1 MTNFELYAQG
11 ALANGAAWSSRIYA
25 TGAVAEAT
33 AATAIHTAWG
43 DLWGDITTYMP
54 VASTVTLTAAVTL
67 NAAWKFG
74 TRTPTTEVLVGTSGS
89 ESMPIRTSPVI
100 TWKTAVAAK
109 GKQGRAFL
117 PAAAV
122 NGIATAADTGLLLP
136 AFITALSTGAT
147 AFLGA
152 LTAAGLT
159 PLLLDRK
166 DLSQV
171 TINGNKIANKFR
183 TQKRRDDKTVTTY
196 V

>member
-11 ALANGAAWSSRIYA
+11 GLANGASWSSRLYA
-25 TGAVAEAT
+25 TGAIAEAT

-67 NAAWKFG
+67 NSAWKFG
-74 TRTPTTEVLVGTSGS
+74 TRTETTETLVGTSAS

-136 AFITALSTGAT
+136 AFQTALSTGAT
-147 AFLGA
+147 AFLNA

-183 TQKRRDDKTVTTY
+183 TQKRRDDKTTTTY

>member
-1 MTNFELYAQG
+1 MSNFELYAQG
-11 ALANGAAWSSRIYA
+11 ALANGAAWSSRMYA
-25 TGAVAEAT
+25 SGAVSEAT

-43 DLWGDITTYMP
+43 DLWADITTYMP
-54 VASTVTLTAAVTL
+54 ASSTVTLTAAVTL
-67 NAAWKFG
+67 NTAWKFG
-74 TRTPTTEVLVGTSGS
+74 TRTETTETLVGTSAS

-100 TWKTAVAAK
+100 TWKTAVASK
-109 GKQGRAFL
+109 GKQGRSFL

-122 NGIATAADTGLLLP
+122 NAIATAADTGLLLP
-136 AFITALSTGAT
+136 AFITALSSGAT

-166 DLSQV
+166 DLSQI
-171 TINGNKIANKFR
+171 TITGNKIANKYR

-196 V
+196 T